1 MRNLFYSPVFIKI
14 ILSVVVVLAAFL
26 ITQLLKRL
34 INRGIKDIKRQY
46 EARKAIVYVL
56 SLLCF
61 LAILLIWME
70 RTWSVTTLIGFVG
83 AGLTL
88 ALHQPVSSMAGWLL
102 ILIRRPYVHGDRIQ
116 IGETRGDVIDIRLF
130 YTSILEI
137 GNWVHADQSTGRIIH
152 CPNNKIF
159 TEPIFNYTS
168 GFEYIWDEI
177 NILVTFES
185 DWRKARKIILE
196 AAEKDAVDLGE
207 QVRKKI
213 KRLSQKYMIHYAK
226 LTPYVWTDIKDSGVE
241 LTLRYLTDARRR
253 RTTREAICEMLLDRF
268 AKNPDIDFAYPTYR
282 IFRRNEDG
290 SQE

>member
-1 MRNLFYSPVFIKI
+1 MRNLLSSPVFIKI
-14 ILSVVVVLAAFL
+14 IMSVIAILAAVL

-56 SLLCF
+56 SLLSF
-61 LAILLIWME
+61 LAVILIWVE
-70 RTWSVTTLIGFVG
+70 GTWSITTIIGFLG

-102 ILIRRPYVHGDRIQ
+102 ILIRRPYAPGDRIQ
-116 IGETRGDVIDIRLF
+116 IGETKGDVIDIRLF

-137 GNWVHADQSTGRIIH
+137 GNWVQADQSTGRIIH

-159 TEPIFNYTS
+159 TEAIFNYTS

-196 AAEKDAVDLGE
+196 AAEKDSVDLGE
-207 QVRKKI
+207 HVRKKI

-253 RTTREAICEMLLDRF
+253 RTTREAICEVLLEAF

-282 IFRRNEDG
+282 IYRRNTDG
-290 SQE
+290 SPD

>member
-1 MRNLFYSPVFIKI
+1 MRNLLGSPTFIKI
-14 ILSVVVVLAAFL
+14 LLSLFAILAGILV
-26 ITQLLKRL
+26 TQLIKRL

-46 EARKAIVYVL
+46 EARKAIVYIM
-56 SLLCF
+56 SLLSI
-61 LAILLIWME
+61 LAIVLIWVE
-70 RTWSVTTLIGFVG
+70 GTWSVSTIIGFMG

-88 ALHQPVSSMAGWLL
+88 ALHQPVTSMAGWML
-102 ILIRRPYVHGDRIQ
+102 ILIRRPYIHGDRIQ

-177 NILVTFES
+177 NVLVTFES

-213 KRLSQKYMIHYAK
+213 TRLSQKYMIHYTK

-253 RTTREAICEMLLDRF
+253 RATREAICEVLLDKF
-268 AKNPDIDFAYPTYR
+268 AGDADIDFAYPTYR
-282 IFRRNEDG
+282 IYKRNE
-290 SQE
+290 